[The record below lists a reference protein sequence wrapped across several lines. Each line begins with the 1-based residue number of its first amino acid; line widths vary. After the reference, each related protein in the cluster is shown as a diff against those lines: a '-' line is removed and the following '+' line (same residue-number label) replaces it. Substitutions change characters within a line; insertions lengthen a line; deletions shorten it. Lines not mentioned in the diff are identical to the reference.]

1 MEKGSGTII
10 KLVIVLISLFIIDGG
25 GSLLLAGSNLKTL
38 LIRNHAND
46 IEAPHP
52 HQVLNFGAEEKYLE
66 TVKIDFSC
74 FNLNLLK
81 FPLTFNI
88 PSQEFSDSIWQ
99 PPKLAWL

>member
-1 MEKGSGTII
+1 MQKGRRTII

-25 GSLLLAGSNLKTL
+25 GSFLLVGSNIKTL
-38 LIRNHAND
+38 LNRNHAND
-46 IEAPHP
+46 IEVPHP
-52 HQVLNFGAEEKYLE
+52 HQVLNFSTDEKYLD

-74 FNLNLLK
+74 LNQNSVK

-99 PPKLAWL
+99 PPKFV